1 MRESDGSARLHGQ
14 AQHPDPGDT
23 RNAIGSGR
31 GDFGAFLESAGDP
44 AGNAGAGEGIPI
56 NYYNRSLFFVIIAYT
71 EPAQARGIK
80 GLPHY
85 SAQFLHSGK
94 LGNEFHPR

>member
-1 MRESDGSARLHGQ
+1 MNAPSANYWLITGGILSAVAAVLHI
-14 AQHPDPGDT
+14 AVI
-23 RNAIGSGR
+23 IG
-31 GDFGAFLESAGDP
+31 GANWYRFF
-44 AGNAGAGEGIPI
+44 GAGEGIPI

-94 LGNEFHPR
+94 QGNEFHPR